1 MKIECVKEKITRAI
15 SQVEKVTGKNLSL
28 QVLGCVLLEADKN
41 NLTVR
46 ATNLDLG
53 VELQIPTK
61 VSTPGKVAVSALV
74 LHNLLANI
82 PGDSSITLETTAT
95 NSLKV
100 TSSKTSTVIKT
111 LPADDFPSIPRVSEE
126 QQIDVVAAD
135 FVKGLKSVWYAASVS
150 SVKPE
155 LSSVY
160 VASSDDN
167 HLVFAATDSFRLAE
181 KRIRLKKGRLNDHI
195 LIPFKNIP
203 EIIRLLGDI
212 SDEVTIFV
220 TKNQISFSHPN
231 LYLTSRVID
240 GVFPDYKQIIPS
252 TAATEV
258 TVLKQDLIQSLKVAN
273 IFSDKFNQV
282 NFRIAA
288 KDEEFV
294 IKTTNADVGE
304 SENKVDAVLSGE
316 DLTVNFN
323 HKYITDSFQSFEADS
338 LALTFNGISRPL
350 VIRGVGDKSFL
361 YLVMPMNR

>member
-15 SQVEKVTGKNLSL
+15 SQVEKVTGKNLTL

-41 NLTVR
+41 NLIVR

-61 VSTPGKVAVSALV
+61 VIEPGRVAVSASV
-74 LHNLLANI
+74 LNNLLSNI
-82 PGDSSITLETTAT
+82 PGDKSIVFETTDT
-95 NSLKV
+95 NTLKV
-100 TSSKTSTVIKT
+100 TSLKTSTIIKT
-111 LPADDFPSIPRVSEE
+111 MPHDDFPNIPRVAEE
-126 QQIDVVAAD
+126 QAVKINSGD

-160 VASSDDN
+160 VAASDDD
-167 HLVFAATDSFRLAE
+167 HLIFAATDSFRLAE
-181 KRIRLKKGRLNDHI
+181 KRIRFKKGDLNDHL

-203 EIIRLLGDI
+203 EIIRLL
-212 SDEVTIFV
+212 SDVNDEITIFV
-220 TKNQISFSHPN
+220 TKNQISFSHPS

-240 GVFPDYKQIIPS
+240 GVFPDYKQIIPAS
-252 TAATEV
+252 AATEA
-258 TVLKQDLIQSLKVAN
+258 TVLKQDLVQAIKVAN

-282 NFRIAA
+282 NVSVAPSKKSF
-288 KDEEFV
+288 E

-304 SENKVDAVLSGE
+304 SVNKIDAVLTGE
-316 DLTVNFN
+316 DVTVNFN

-338 LALTFNGISRPL
+338 LSLSFNSINRPL

>member
-1 MKIECVKEKITRAI
+1 MKIECVKEKITKAI
-15 SQVEKVTGKNLSL
+15 SQVERVTGKNLSL

-41 NLTVR
+41 NLTIR

-53 VELQIPTK
+53 IELQIPTK
-61 VSTPGKVAVSALV
+61 VIEPGKVAVSAAV
-74 LHNLLANI
+74 LNNLLSNI
-82 PGDSSITLETTAT
+82 PGDKSIVFETTST

-100 TSSKTSTVIKT
+100 TSLKTSTIIKT
-111 LPADDFPSIPRVSEE
+111 LPHDDFPSIPRVAED
-126 QQIDVVAAD
+126 QAIHMQAGD
-135 FVKGLKSVWYAASVS
+135 FVKGLKSVWYAAAVS

-160 VASSDDN
+160 IASTNDD
-167 HLVFAATDSFRLAE
+167 HLIFAATDSFRLAE
-181 KRIRLKKGRLNDHI
+181 KRLRLKKGKLNDHI
-195 LIPFKNIP
+195 LLPFKNIP
-203 EIIRLLGDI
+203 EIIKLL
-212 SDEVTIFV
+212 SDVPDEIAIFV
-220 TKNQISFSHPN
+220 TKNQISFSHAN

-252 TAATEV
+252 SAGTEA
-258 TVLKQDLIQSLKVAN
+258 TVLKQDFMQALKVAN

-282 NFRIAA
+282 NIGVSPKA
-288 KDEEFV
+288 KSFE

-304 SENKVDAVLSGE
+304 SVNKVDAVLSGE
-316 DLTVNFN
+316 EVSVNFN

-338 LALTFNGISRPL
+338 ISLAFNSINRPL